1 MTKSISKFFQQM
13 ILHLP
18 KGDLYRIVGT
28 IINRYH
34 PSIQM
39 EGDNGELAIT
49 EKSK

>member
-1 MTKSISKFFQQM
+1 MTKSIFKFFQQM

-18 KGDLYRIVGT
+18 KGLYRIAGT